1 MGFLDS
7 LSGTKRPTAGTP
19 VLRRS
24 DVSAKL
30 QALNRPSAPFRV
42 VEGSAEKVDL
52 IAEWKIV
59 EASWYEVFAKAGLT
73 KVFRIYL
80 KLDEGTHEVR
90 AMDREYSLEWSAGLP
105 KLTVAATAFK
115 GQMQSVEFG
124 RAFAFSEKLEAGQ
137 VYNYHFDTREIK
149 TPIQEAV
156 IACGWTYRGVAFG
169 KL

>member
-7 LSGTKRPTAGTP
+7 LSGTKRPAAGTP
-19 VLRRS
+19 VRS
-24 DVSAKL
+24 KAEVAAAL
-30 QALNRPSAPFRV
+30 QALNRSSAPFRIID
-42 VEGSAEKVDL
+42 GAAEKVDF

-59 EASWYEVFAKAGLT
+59 DAAWYEIFAKAGLT

-80 KLDEGTHEVR
+80 KVDEATHEVR
-90 AMDREYSLEWSAGLP
+90 AMDREYSLEWSAGIP

-124 RAFAFSEKLEAGQ
+124 KAFAFSEKLEAGQ

-149 TPIQEAV
+149 KPIQDAV
-156 IACGWTYRGVAFG
+156 TACGWTYKGVAFG
-169 KL
+169 KV

>member
-1 MGFLDS
+1 MGILDS
-7 LSGTKRPTAGTP
+7 LSGTKRPAPGTP
-19 VLRRS
+19 VLGKTEVAAALR
-24 DVSAKL
+24 
-30 QALNRPSAPFRV
+30 ALNRPTAPFHIV
-42 VEGSAEKVDL
+42 DGTAEKVDL

-59 EASWYEVFAKAGLT
+59 DTSWYEVFARAGLT
-73 KVFRIYL
+73 KIFRIYL

-90 AMDREYSLEWSAGLP
+90 AMDREYSLEWAAGVP

-124 RAFAFSEKLEAGQ
+124 KAFAFSEKLEAGQ

-149 TPIQEAV
+149 KPIQDAV
-156 IACGWTYRGVAFG
+156 TACGWTYKGVAFG